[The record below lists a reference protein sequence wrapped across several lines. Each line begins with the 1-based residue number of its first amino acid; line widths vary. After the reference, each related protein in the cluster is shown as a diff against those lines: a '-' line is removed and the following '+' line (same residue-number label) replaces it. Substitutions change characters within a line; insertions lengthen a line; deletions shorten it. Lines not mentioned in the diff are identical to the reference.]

1 MKSLIIVDFQYDF
14 CNPKGSL
21 YVEGAEKAKEGII
34 EYMKKNHQSFNQII
48 YTRDWHLE
56 KDESF
61 KKNNAGGLWPPHC
74 VQNTEGAEVDKE
86 LSDELNKYKNKI
98 KIETF
103 NKGTVYNHEEYG
115 AFEKL
120 ENTNEKNEDDI
131 NKYIFYN
138 FGKDSQVQIKNNN
151 IVVCG
156 IAGDYCVMESIK
168 NLLKVEKFKIEV
180 LVKGV
185 ASIDKGVKLKEFMKE
200 KKLEVAQYNL
210 NFKRELLYYIINIQ
224 QIF

>member
-115 AFEKL
+115 AFEKI
-120 ENTNEKNEDDI
+120 ENKNEKNEDDDI

-200 KKLEVAQYNL
+200 KKLEVTQ
-210 NFKRELLYYIINIQ
+210 
-224 QIF
+224 

>member
-14 CNPKGSL
+14 CNPNGSL

-115 AFEKL
+115 AFEKI
-120 ENTNEKNEDDI
+120 ENKNEKNEDDI

-200 KKLEVAQYNL
+200 KKLEVAQ
-210 NFKRELLYYIINIQ
+210 
-224 QIF
+224 

>member
-115 AFEKL
+115 AFEKI
-120 ENTNEKNEDDI
+120 ENTNKKNEDDI

-200 KKLEVAQYNL
+200 KKLEVAQ
-210 NFKRELLYYIINIQ
+210 
-224 QIF
+224 

>member
-98 KIETF
+98 KIKIF

-115 AFEKL
+115 AFEKI
-120 ENTNEKNEDDI
+120 ENKNEKNEDDI

-200 KKLEVAQYNL
+200 KKLEVAQ
-210 NFKRELLYYIINIQ
+210 
-224 QIF
+224 

>member
-120 ENTNEKNEDDI
+120 ENKNEKNEDDI

-200 KKLEVAQYNL
+200 KN
-210 NFKRELLYYIINIQ
+210 
-224 QIF
+224 

>member
-115 AFEKL
+115 AFEKI
-120 ENTNEKNEDDI
+120 ENKNEKNEDDI

-200 KKLEVAQYNL
+200 KKLEVAQ
-210 NFKRELLYYIINIQ
+210 
-224 QIF
+224 

>member
-61 KKNNAGGLWPPHC
+61 KKNNPGGLWPPHC

-115 AFEKL
+115 AFEKI
-120 ENTNEKNEDDI
+120 ENKNEKNEDDI

-200 KKLEVAQYNL
+200 KKLEVTQ
-210 NFKRELLYYIINIQ
+210 
-224 QIF
+224 

>member
-21 YVEGAEKAKEGII
+21 DVEGAEKAKEGII

-98 KIETF
+98 KIEIF

-115 AFEKL
+115 AFEKI
-120 ENTNEKNEDDI
+120 ENKNEKNEDDI

-200 KKLEVAQYNL
+200 KKLEVAQ
-210 NFKRELLYYIINIQ
+210 
-224 QIF
+224 